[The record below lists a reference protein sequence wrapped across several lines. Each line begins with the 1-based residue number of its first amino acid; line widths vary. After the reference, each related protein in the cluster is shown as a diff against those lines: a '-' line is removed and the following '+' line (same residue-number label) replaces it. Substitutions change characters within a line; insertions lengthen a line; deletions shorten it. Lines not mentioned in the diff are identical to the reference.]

1 MTVWG
6 NRSFNRISI
15 YDRRPQN
22 ALTNNPNDRYNDFYK
37 NGLIDQGIRYGSRAF
52 QGLFL
57 QGNKLPHNFSFKGVI
72 GKSAFNRSFLETSDN
87 FTTCLQI
94 NNRPNKNLK
103 LSYNFLSSSQDLDS
117 INNDLKQIIDF
128 GNLSNGKY
136 VRRFE
141 EKFKRLHGSKFAV
154 ACNSDG
160 GGGFRDFI

>member
-1 MTVWG
+1 MMKKINGYKLV
-6 NRSFNRISI
+6 FNK
-15 YDRRPQN
+15 D
-22 ALTNNPNDRYNDFYK
+22 LK
-37 NGLIDQGIRYGSRAF
+37 N
-52 QGLFL
+52 
-57 QGNKLPHNFSFKGVI
+57 K
-72 GKSAFNRSFLETSDN
+72 
-87 FTTCLQI
+87 
-94 NNRPNKNLK
+94 
-103 LSYNFLSSSQDLDS
+103 